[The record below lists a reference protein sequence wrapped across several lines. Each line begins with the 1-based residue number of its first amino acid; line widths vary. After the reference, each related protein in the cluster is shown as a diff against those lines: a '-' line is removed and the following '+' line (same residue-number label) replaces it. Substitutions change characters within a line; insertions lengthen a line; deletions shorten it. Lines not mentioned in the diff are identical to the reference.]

1 MKCQNTRQQ
10 KKQKSVARFAVTFSA
25 TTQASRNTSSAREK
39 RQFSMCAQ
47 IGRPTFAEAST
58 FQADFRA
65 PVVEAEA
72 ATQNQKTQTIRI
84 TVAQNV
90 QGVHEMTQQPCPDCL
105 GSNTEIQDGSFFSC
119 RDCGFSGELEAGHP
133 YREAAEEQVYWCRLA
148 GGFRIGRPKISTTV
162 ARAEARMRLGDG
174 LYWCRKCSGEPP
186 QHIKDYEKYA
196 EVICGDCFFSQP

>member
-1 MKCQNTRQQ
+1 MNQPPSRCY
-10 KKQKSVARFAVTFSA
+10 AGDAAASA
-25 TTQASRNTSSAREK
+25 TCAPLAATQVGSGRTNAAIAAR
-39 RQFSMCAQ
+39 
-47 IGRPTFAEAST
+47 ST
-58 FQADFRA
+58 FQTPCASSA
-65 PVVEAEA
+65 
-72 ATQNQKTQTIRI
+72 
-84 TVAQNV
+84 
-90 QGVHEMTQQPCPDCL
+90 QGVIEMTQQPCPDCL
-105 GSNTEIQDGSFFSC
+105 GSDTEIQDGSFFSC

-148 GGFRIGRPKISTTV
+148 GGFRIGRPKISITV